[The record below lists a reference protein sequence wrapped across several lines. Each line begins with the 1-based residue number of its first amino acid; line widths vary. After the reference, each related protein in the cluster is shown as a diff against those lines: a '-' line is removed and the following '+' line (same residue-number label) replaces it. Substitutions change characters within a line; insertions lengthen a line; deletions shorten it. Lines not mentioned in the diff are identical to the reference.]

1 MLSVLDTE
9 TFYIAAEVE
18 RVIKH
23 AQSLSTQASLTTIL
37 YVTIL
42 VPSGCLVD
50 SLDHILFKII
60 FIQVY
65 YIRCFKSL
73 RTLHSTVKPRF
84 TAGFGERKHP
94 G

>member
-23 AQSLSTQASLTTIL
+23 AQYLSTQASLTIIL

-60 FIQVY
+60 FIQDNMLDALKVSEHY
-65 YIRCFKSL
+65 
-73 RTLHSTVKPRF
+73 TVQ
-84 TAGFGERKHP
+84 
-94 G
+94 